1 MKKLLYI
8 LLFNLGAGTML
19 SSCSKSFLDENPL
32 GFLATENGYAS
43 YSDFKNAVTD
53 LYGKVR
59 TEFYSNDD
67 LTPFQYIAGCDFLYD
82 GEPGTG
88 VNRFTPMA
96 TSLNPTHDIPKVHWV
111 NLYKIVSGA
120 NTIIDLAAQSKMTA
134 EQQTEITAQAKFFRA
149 FAYRTLGYLYG
160 GVPLN
165 LARVTDVKTDYTR
178 ASKAEVYA
186 QCIQDLTAAVA
197 GLKDIDQVA
206 DGAINKQAAQHLLA
220 EVYLADK
227 QYQKAVDLSSSVI
240 SSAKVQ
246 LMHNRFGAKS
256 TRSDGNVY
264 WDLFQPGN
272 QNRKAGNM
280 EGLWVVQFETDI
292 PGGGASSSSRTGYA
306 LERQCAPYIAQ
317 IPNSTI
323 AVNPFITPADDLTG
337 GRGIGWSIPTTY
349 FSETIWKSD
358 FDNDIRNSNLNFV
371 REMMA
376 TNPRSP
382 YYGQVISTKN
392 PPPGITVPSRAF
404 YAYQAKCTTPGE
416 HPANL
421 FLPGS
426 SLQLSSNAGV
436 TYMDQYMFRLA
447 ETYLIRAEAYMNL
460 NNPGLAAND
469 INTVRAR
476 SAAKSVASSDVDID
490 LILDERLRE
499 FGIEEKRRLTLMRL
513 GLLYDRV
520 KRLNPSYGDVLPK
533 YNVWPIPQSEI
544 DANPGLIQNEG
555 Y

>member
-8 LLFNLGAGTML
+8 LLAATTFSA
-19 SSCSKSFLDENPL
+19 CSKSFLDENPL
-32 GFLATENGYAS
+32 GFLSTENGYAS
-43 YSDFKNAVTD
+43 YTDFKNAVTD

-111 NLYKIVSGA
+111 NLYKVVSGA
-120 NTIIDLAAQSKMTA
+120 NTIIDLATESTMTA
-134 EQQTEITAQAKFFRA
+134 EQQAEIIAQAKFFRA
-149 FAYRTLGYLYG
+149 FSYRTLAYLYG

-165 LARVTDVKTDYTR
+165 LSRVTDVKTDYTR
-178 ASKAEVYA
+178 ATKQQVFA
-186 QCIQDLTAAVA
+186 QCISDLNDAIAS
-197 GLKDIDQVA
+197 LKDIDQVN
-206 DGAINKQAAQHLLA
+206 DGMINKQAAQHLLS
-220 EVYLADK
+220 EIYLADK
-227 QYQKAVDLSSSVI
+227 QYQKAVETASAVI
-240 SSAKVQ
+240 SNAKVG
-246 LMHNRFGAKS
+246 LMTNRFGAKS
-256 TRSDGNVY
+256 TRTDGNVY
-264 WDLFQPGN
+264 WDMFQPGN
-272 QNRKAGNM
+272 QNRKAGNT
-280 EGLWVVQFETDI
+280 EGLWVIQFETDI

-323 AVNPFITPADDLTG
+323 PVNPFITPADDLTG
-337 GRGIGWSIPTTY
+337 GRGIGWSIPTAY
-349 FSETIWKSD
+349 FSETIWQSD

-371 REMMA
+371 REMVA
-376 TNPRSP
+376 TNPQSP
-382 YYGQVISTKN
+382 YFGQVISTKN

-426 SLQLSSNAGV
+426 TLQLSSSAGV

-447 ETYLIRAEAYMNL
+447 ETYLIRAEAYLGL
-460 NNPGLAAND
+460 NNRSAAAVD
-469 INTVRAR
+469 INTIRAR
-476 SAAKSVASSDVDID
+476 SAAKPIDASEVDID
-490 LILDERLRE
+490 YILDERLRE

-520 KRLNPSYGDVLPK
+520 KRLNPSYSDVLPK

-544 DANPGLIQNEG
+544 DANPGLQQNEG